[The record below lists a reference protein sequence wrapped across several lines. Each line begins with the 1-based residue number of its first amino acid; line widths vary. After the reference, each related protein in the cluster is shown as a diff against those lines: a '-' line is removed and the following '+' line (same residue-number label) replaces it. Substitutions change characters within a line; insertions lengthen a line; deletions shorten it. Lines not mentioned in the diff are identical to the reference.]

1 MLFNPKFISNIHEI
15 YGSKGEN
22 WLNKLDNL
30 IEQLSIK
37 WRFKFLKPFSDL
49 TYNFVGLIEL
59 DSNNELAVIKIS
71 PEGGNIN
78 SEIKWLNSLDKGVPK
93 VYFNSEESHAF
104 VMEYL
109 RPGIPLKSLVQSGKD
124 DEATRIICEI
134 IRDLQTHQ
142 HPESQF
148 QHISEFINSLSI
160 LDGKFNP
167 KLLSQAKSLFHELT
181 IDRNQDIVL
190 HGDLHHDNILSCETG
205 WKAIDPHGYLGDPAF
220 EVGAMIRNPM
230 DSFPTDH
237 SLSSI
242 VERRLKIL
250 ADELPFDPQKIK
262 YWAFCMTVLSAA
274 WTLEGHGKV
283 TELEAEIAS
292 AINKVKI

>member
-1 MLFNPKFISNIHEI
+1 MLFNPKFISNIREI
-15 YGSKGEN
+15 YSSKGED
-22 WLNKLDNL
+22 WLNKLDGL
-30 IEQLSIK
+30 IEQLSTK
-37 WRFKFLKPFSDL
+37 RCFKFIKSFPDL
-49 TYNFVGLIEL
+49 TYNFVGLVEFY
-59 DSNNELAVIKIS
+59 SNNELAVIKIS
-71 PEGGNIN
+71 PEGGNIH
-78 SEIKWLNSLDKGVPK
+78 SEIKWLNSLDRGVPK
-93 VYFNSEESHAF
+93 IYFHSTEDHAF

-109 RPGIPLKSLVQSGKD
+109 RPGIPLKSLVYARKD
-124 DEATRIICEI
+124 DEATRIICKI

-142 HPESQF
+142 HPESKF
-148 QHISEFINSLSI
+148 QHIGEFVNSLSI

-167 KLLSQAKSLFHELT
+167 KLLSQAKTLFHELT
-181 IDRNQDIVL
+181 LDRSQDIVL

-205 WKAIDPHGYLGDPAF
+205 WKAIDPHGYLGDPAA
-220 EVGAMIRNPM
+220 EVGVMIRNPM

-237 SLSSI
+237 SLSFI
-242 VERRLKIL
+242 VERRLRIL

-262 YWAFCMTVLSAA
+262 YWTFCMTVLSAA